1 MKEKEIL
8 KILMAV
14 EWTANDKGVA
24 NSEEQVT
31 VVESR
36 ECEKLREAAAGL
48 VRKTLVVIWI
58 GDGTSES
65 ESPA

>member
-1 MKEKEIL
+1 MKEIPV
-8 KILMAV
+8 AV
-14 EWTANDKGVA
+14 EWTANNEGAA
-24 NSEEQVT
+24 NGEEKVT

-65 ESPA
+65 ESSA